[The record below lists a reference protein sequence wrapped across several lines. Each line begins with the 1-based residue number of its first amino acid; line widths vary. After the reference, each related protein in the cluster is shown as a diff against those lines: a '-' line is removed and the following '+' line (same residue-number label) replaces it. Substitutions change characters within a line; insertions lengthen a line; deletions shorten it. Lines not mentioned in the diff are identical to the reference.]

1 MTNLSHITEVELYPR
16 IKTNAEN
23 YTNNRLIEF
32 DLIYSLDSLRHTIT
46 IRLGKHCFNNM
57 DTENTAFNCF
67 LSNSCNSLHNYKI
80 LNFLLENNTNILRE
94 LKKYMLRLEVLN
106 NPYSLI

>member
-1 MTNLSHITEVELYPR
+1 MINLSEIKEVELYPR

-23 YTNNRLIEF
+23 YVNNRLIEF

-57 DTENTAFNCF
+57 TRKISFNCF
-67 LSNSCNSLHNYKI
+67 LSDSCNSLHNYKI

-94 LKKYMLRLEVLN
+94 LKKYMLRLEALN

>member
-1 MTNLSHITEVELYPR
+1 MTNLSEIKEVELYPR

-23 YTNNRLIEF
+23 YTNNKLIEF

-46 IRLGKHCFNNM
+46 IKVGKHCFNSKGN
-57 DTENTAFNCF
+57 FNCF
-67 LSNSCNSLHNYKI
+67 LSDSCNSLYNYQI
-80 LNFLLENNTNILRE
+80 LSFLLENNTNILRE